1 MKLLLILAFAIVA
14 LSLRAA
20 DAGAAP
26 AAVTKETDLVVIT
39 LKPEAEQRL
48 RLKVVPVER
57 RVVPA
62 VRKFSGDIVLP
73 LGASG
78 ETAPLLGGTLDELLR
93 LTDLQ
98 IQADN
103 RVAQAQVQVD
113 VAKIAFERAEKML
126 KAEAG
131 SVRAVDEARA
141 ALGLAEV
148 ALQTAKAQRE
158 ILGAPADKAGGTNRI
173 WVRVAIYS
181 GEAALLD
188 STAAATIGSLSDTKT
203 AVPARRV
210 AGPPTANAVAN
221 TVDWYYEPAAGTT
234 LRAGERVSV
243 EIPTKDGASERLVV
257 PFNAVLHDIHG
268 GEWVY
273 EQTREHAYTRRRVQV
288 ARLSG
293 SDAVLAS
300 GPPAGSKIVTDGAA
314 ELFGTEFMTGK

>member
-1 MKLLLILAFAIVA
+1 MKALLPLALLFVVTT
-14 LSLRAA
+14 LRAA
-20 DAGAAP
+20 DAGSAP
-26 AAVTKETDLVVIT
+26 ATVTREADLVVLT
-39 LKPEAEQRL
+39 LQPEAEQRL

-57 RVVPA
+57 RAVPA
-62 VRKFSGDIVLP
+62 VRKFSGDVVWP
-73 LGASG
+73 LSTQG
-78 ETAPLLGGTLDELLR
+78 ETAPLLGGTLAELLQ
-93 LTDLQ
+93 LADLQ

-113 VAKIAFERAEKML
+113 VTQIAFERAEKML

-141 ALGLAEV
+141 ALGMAEA

-158 ILGAPADKAGGTNRI
+158 ILGGPVGKAGAANRA

-188 STAAATIGSLSDTKT
+188 PQADAAIGMLTDTKAT
-203 AVPARRV
+203 LRARRV
-210 AGPPTANAVAN
+210 DGPPTANALAN
-221 TVDWYYEPAAGTT
+221 TVDWYFELPTESPW
-234 LRAGERVSV
+234 RAGERVAV
-243 EIPTKDGASERLVV
+243 EIPTRDSQAEQLVL

-273 EQTREHAYTRRRVQV
+273 EQTGVHTYSRRRVQV
-288 ARLSG
+288 ARLAG
-293 SDAVLAS
+293 TDAVLAT
-300 GPPAGSKIVTDGAA
+300 GPPVGSKIVTDGSA